1 MRVDVAAAGQGKGRG
16 ARNKDGEGRGGGGS
30 TRRAR
35 VPGEGRSAACRRRQ
49 KAKSII
55 LYKPVVTVA
64 CPIAALTPHVWRQWR
79 RGQHKPSASQA
90 KAEAKTT
97 CETEAARLPGLLSR
111 SPVCSGYRSRSQ
123 RNAREE
129 SPATWQVQVARRAS
143 VTTRAAAHVYLPEQR
158 YQLRS
163 DLALTSRRV
172 AKMGTRWTSCVVSS
186 LAGGFRASPIPISVE
201 VPSARHPWTFP
212 GGFVASA
219 SRRM

>member
-79 RGQHKPSASQA
+79 RGQHEPSASQA
-90 KAEAKTT
+90 KAEA
-97 CETEAARLPGLLSR
+97 ETEAARLPRTSFRDRFFSR

-123 RNAREE
+123 ETRVRKVRSSSSASSWIKSLPMPSLALCCFDFLHLPLMHLRA
-129 SPATWQVQVARRAS
+129 PCCHLPLGKWHQVARRAC
-143 VTTRAAAHVYLPEQR
+143 HL
-158 YQLRS
+158 
-163 DLALTSRRV
+163 
-172 AKMGTRWTSCVVSS
+172 
-186 LAGGFRASPIPISVE
+186 
-201 VPSARHPWTFP
+201 
-212 GGFVASA
+212 ASA
-219 SRRM
+219 SGTQSLGHHTCRSSCLPPGTAVPAAL

>member
-1 MRVDVAAAGQGKGRG
+1 MQDR
-16 ARNKDGEGRGGGGS
+16 
-30 TRRAR
+30 
-35 VPGEGRSAACRRRQ
+35 RSAPAGYRDRRRSR
-49 KAKSII
+49 KSERASVKDFIMDEQ
-55 LYKPVVTVA
+55 LLSMDKVLHRCHPSHF
-64 CPIAALTPHVWRQWR
+64 AALLFFTF
-79 RGQHKPSASQA
+79 PSCTCVPLAATCHLASGT
-90 KAEAKTT
+90 KWHAE
-97 CETEAARLPGLLSR
+97 
-111 SPVCSGYRSRSQ
+111 
-123 RNAREE
+123 
-129 SPATWQVQVARRAS
+129 PATWQVQVARRAS

>member
-1 MRVDVAAAGQGKGRG
+1 MPHRSLNTARMEAVAEGAA
-16 ARNKDGEGRGGGGS
+16 
-30 TRRAR
+30 RAER
-35 VPGEGRSAACRRRQ
+35 EPGEGRSGD
-49 KAKSII
+49 
-55 LYKPVVTVA
+55 
-64 CPIAALTPHVWRQWR
+64 
-79 RGQHKPSASQA
+79 RGREAS
-90 KAEAKTT
+90 
-97 CETEAARLPGLLSR
+97 PDFFSR

-123 RNAREE
+123 ETRVRKVRSSSSASSWIKSLPMPSLELCCFDFLHLPLMHLRAPCCHLAE
-129 SPATWQVQVARRAS
+129 PATWQVQVARRAS

>member
-1 MRVDVAAAGQGKGRG
+1 MDEQLLSMDKVLHRCHP
-16 ARNKDGEGRGGGGS
+16 S
-30 TRRAR
+30 HF
-35 VPGEGRSAACRRRQ
+35 
-49 KAKSII
+49 
-55 LYKPVVTVA
+55 
-64 CPIAALTPHVWRQWR
+64 AALIFFTF
-79 RGQHKPSASQA
+79 PSCTCVPLAA
-90 KAEAKTT
+90 PCCHLAE
-97 CETEAARLPGLLSR
+97 
-111 SPVCSGYRSRSQ
+111 
-123 RNAREE
+123 
-129 SPATWQVQVARRAS
+129 PATWQVQVARRAS

-186 LAGGFRASPIPISVE
+186 LAAGFRASSIPISVE

>member
-1 MRVDVAAAGQGKGRG
+1 MPHRSLNTARMEAVAEGAAQAER
-16 ARNKDGEGRGGGGS
+16 E
-30 TRRAR
+30 
-35 VPGEGRSAACRRRQ
+35 PGEGRSGD
-49 KAKSII
+49 
-55 LYKPVVTVA
+55 
-64 CPIAALTPHVWRQWR
+64 
-79 RGQHKPSASQA
+79 RGREAS
-90 KAEAKTT
+90 
-97 CETEAARLPGLLSR
+97 PDFFSR

-123 RNAREE
+123 ETRVRKVRSSSSASSWIKSLPMPSLALCCFDFLHLPLMHLRATCCQVRAPCCHLAE
-129 SPATWQVQVARRAS
+129 PATWQVQVARRAS

-186 LAGGFRASPIPISVE
+186 LAAGFRASSIPISVE

>member
-1 MRVDVAAAGQGKGRG
+1 MPHRSLNTARMEAVAEGAAQAER
-16 ARNKDGEGRGGGGS
+16 E
-30 TRRAR
+30 
-35 VPGEGRSAACRRRQ
+35 PGEGRSEDRGREAPRTSFRDRRFAPAIDPRSQ
-49 KAKSII
+49 ETRVRKVRSSS
-55 LYKPVVTVA
+55 
-64 CPIAALTPHVWRQWR
+64 
-79 RGQHKPSASQA
+79 SASSWIKSLPMPSLA
-90 KAEAKTT
+90 LCCFDFLHLPLMHLRATCCHLRAPCCHLAE
-97 CETEAARLPGLLSR
+97 
-111 SPVCSGYRSRSQ
+111 
-123 RNAREE
+123 
-129 SPATWQVQVARRAS
+129 PATWQVQVARRAS

>member
-1 MRVDVAAAGQGKGRG
+1 MRKV
-16 ARNKDGEGRGGGGS
+16 
-30 TRRAR
+30 
-35 VPGEGRSAACRRRQ
+35 RS
-49 KAKSII
+49 SS
-55 LYKPVVTVA
+55 
-64 CPIAALTPHVWRQWR
+64 
-79 RGQHKPSASQA
+79 SASSWIKSLPMPSLALCCFDFLHLPLMHLRATCCQVRA
-90 KAEAKTT
+90 PCCHLAE
-97 CETEAARLPGLLSR
+97 
-111 SPVCSGYRSRSQ
+111 
-123 RNAREE
+123 
-129 SPATWQVQVARRAS
+129 PATWQVQVARRAS

-158 YQLRS
+158 YQLRF

>member
-1 MRVDVAAAGQGKGRG
+1 MPHRSLNTARMEAVAEGAAQAER
-16 ARNKDGEGRGGGGS
+16 E
-30 TRRAR
+30 
-35 VPGEGRSAACRRRQ
+35 PGEGRSGD
-49 KAKSII
+49 
-55 LYKPVVTVA
+55 
-64 CPIAALTPHVWRQWR
+64 
-79 RGQHKPSASQA
+79 RGREAS
-90 KAEAKTT
+90 
-97 CETEAARLPGLLSR
+97 PDFFSR

-123 RNAREE
+123 ETRVRKVRSSSSASSWIKSLPMPSLALCCFDFLHLPLMHLRATCCHLRAPCCHLAE
-129 SPATWQVQVARRAS
+129 PATWQVQVARRAS

-158 YQLRS
+158 YQLRF

>member
-1 MRVDVAAAGQGKGRG
+1 M
-16 ARNKDGEGRGGGGS
+16 S
-30 TRRAR
+30 SSY
-35 VPGEGRSAACRRRQ
+35 PWI
-49 KAKSII
+49 KSFTDAIPRT
-55 LYKPVVTVA
+55 LLLCFSSPSPHALA
-64 CPIAALTPHVWRQWR
+64 CPLLPLACPCCHL
-79 RGQHKPSASQA
+79 ASGT
-90 KAEAKTT
+90 KWHAE
-97 CETEAARLPGLLSR
+97 
-111 SPVCSGYRSRSQ
+111 
-123 RNAREE
+123 
-129 SPATWQVQVARRAS
+129 PATWQVQVARRAS